1 LNLVA
6 SYVLLSPLLVRLL
19 IDSRILQIYSIK
31 PCSKFLTFSMHL
43 LMIITSCNQYSVKF
57 RPMFLL
63 ISAKTNQN
71 FRPCLRFSDVTLFTQ
86 HLVLSVAFLAR
97 NRQRCVNTYRSP
109 VTTHRPFVFY
119 NLYPFCTVTASL

>member
-43 LMIITSCNQYSVKF
+43 FMIITSCNQYSVKF

-97 NRQRCVNTYRSP
+97 NRQTLCKYLSITCYDTSP
-109 VTTHRPFVFY
+109 ICFLFSIIYIHFVQ
-119 NLYPFCTVTASL
+119 